1 MTRRTDDLRL
11 AVGHALRRLRN
22 QGQFSLDDVQRGTS
36 EQGMRVTRSHLSRVE
51 TGQSELSLPRYLA
64 LVRVLGE
71 PAGEVTEALAAL
83 IDHAREPD
91 PPEGDPVARA
101 MRLGDPVRAASLLRS
116 VAARGERELGDA
128 ALAFWADA
136 EAALG
141 RWSACERALSM
152 ALGPA
157 LPGEPRSLLRLAVA
171 HLGAGRPGL
180 AFALGRASRS
190 GSAAGLALEAAALLE
205 AGRTREAA
213 ELLGAGAAT
222 AAAPL
227 QLLLL
232 GEARRRE
239 GQPRAA
245 LAALRAAA
253 ERNPGEVPRAEIK
266 TAEARALA
274 DLRKTGPGLRA
285 AHEARAVARRLARP
299 ELLARV
305 HLDAARLHRLA
316 GEADESRAA
325 LRAARILLG
334 RLGADRR
341 APRGLPMQALWL
353 AAREADGPSVA
364 VPAIDEDENG
374 AAPPG
379 PPLKTLN

>member
-245 LAALRAAA
+245 LDRA
-253 ERNPGEVPRAEIK
+253 
-266 TAEARALA
+266 
-274 DLRKTGPGLRA
+274 
-285 AHEARAVARRLARP
+285 
-299 ELLARV
+299 
-305 HLDAARLHRLA
+305 
-316 GEADESRAA
+316 
-325 LRAARILLG
+325 
-334 RLGADRR
+334 GAPRR
-341 APRGLPMQALWL
+341 A
-353 AAREADGPSVA
+353 
-364 VPAIDEDENG
+364 
-374 AAPPG
+374 
-379 PPLKTLN
+379 